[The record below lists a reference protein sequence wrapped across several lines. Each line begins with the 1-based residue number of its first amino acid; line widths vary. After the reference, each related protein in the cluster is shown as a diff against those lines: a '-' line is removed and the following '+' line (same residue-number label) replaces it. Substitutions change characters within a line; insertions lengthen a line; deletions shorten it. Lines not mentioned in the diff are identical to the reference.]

1 MSHTLKQKIENNPVY
16 KQILSD
22 SIGGLLYDVKNQGTY
37 DTSEL
42 LPMMEEV
49 GRDAMDGI
57 MGGAFTF
64 IKES

>member
-1 MSHTLKQKIENNPVY
+1 MVQAIMEKINAHPVY

-22 SIGGLLYDVKNQGTY
+22 SLGGLLYNVDNQGTY

-49 GRDAMDGI
+49 EPHNMNGI
-57 MGGAFTF
+57 MKGAYNF
-64 IKES
+64 ITE